1 MYLYDVECL
10 LKTVLNHS
18 CRKICFCAQDFMMH
32 LIKRF
37 QFSRSEVC
45 LKWIL
50 LDPLIGC
57 WLLNPDKSF
66 YFFSDVTASLGLKES
81 SALKDEPTQ
90 TKLSSLPQALDKL
103 LLCAKLLNQKLE
115 EAGLWRL
122 FLDIEMKLVSI
133 LSVME
138 TRGICTN
145 TKKLQEMQ
153 NILHEHL
160 DNLQEQ
166 AYKEAGKK
174 FQINS
179 PQQLRNILYE
189 ELQLDQK
196 SNTKVRETAKLGQK
210 STSEHVLSLLKP
222 WHPLP
227 GTVLQYRHLQKTKS
241 TFIDGV
247 LQQVVEGKVF
257 PSWGQHCAATGRITS
272 SNPNLQAIP
281 KQPVVL
287 KILPYELHRRD
298 KILLLRSPYHT
309 RDGYTLLS
317 ADFQHIELRMLAHLS
332 KDPLLKEILQ
342 KPDDVFTSMSRIW
355 LGKTQGEIETEDREK
370 TKRIVYAVMYGAGPA
385 KLAEFLNINHSEASS
400 IFNTFLAAS
409 PRFMFNLLASD
420 PDELAPFLNVAGD
433 EISVMHPCTTLAAA
447 HFPAI
452 KRFSNAV
459 VKECQAKECLHTIT
473 GRHRLF
479 PNISSSNNG
488 LKSYTERQAVN
499 FLMQGSAADFCK
511 CAMICTELEFLK
523 HPELDVH
530 LLIQIHDELVWE
542 VKDENFD
549 TVKGIYFDYRLYR
562 EVYLPV

>member
-1 MYLYDVECL
+1 MPSVLPFVRILLKTLPPNRLTPLGHYTLLLILIFIWCL

-18 CRKICFCAQDFMMH
+18 SRKICFCAQDFMMH

-66 YFFSDVTASLGLKES
+66 YFFSDVTASLDLKES
-81 SALKDEPTQ
+81 PALKDEPTQ

-103 LLCAKLLNQKLE
+103 SLCAKLLYQKLE

-166 AYKEAGKK
+166 AYKEAGRK
-174 FQINS
+174 FQMNS

-227 GTVLQYRHLQKTKS
+227 GTVLQYRHLQKIKS

-287 KILPYELHRRD
+287 KILPFED
-298 KILLLRSPYHT
+298 NILLLRSPYHT

-342 KPDDVFTSMSRIW
+342 KPDDIFTSMSRIW

-385 KLAEFLNINHSEASS
+385 KLAEFLNINHSEAS
-400 IFNTFLAAS
+400 T
-409 PRFMFNLLASD
+409 
-420 PDELAPFLNVAGD
+420 
-433 EISVMHPCTTLAAA
+433 

-479 PNISSSNNG
+479 PNISSSNSG

-499 FLMQGSAADFCK
+499 FLMQGSAADICK
-511 CAMICTELEFLK
+511 CAMIRTELEFLK

-549 TVKGIYFDYRLYR
+549 TVRGIHFDYRLYKV
-562 EVYLPV
+562 VYLPV